1 VKNHE
6 ITKVVFLLITL
17 ALCTQCVEKSK
28 KANSI
33 ERIDALILYYKQCD
47 GTLCFSAAN
56 LLFEELSGD
65 PLEWYQAMA
74 KDTISFNRFLNDMEH
89 LVFKPRTAYMNLEN
103 VESMRVQVLDRLKRK
118 KVFKEFESMHERV
131 IKRLEGIKVEPYK

>member
-1 VKNHE
+1 MKSFDTVKF
-6 ITKVVFLLITL
+6 VALFLSILL
-17 ALCTQCVEKSK
+17 FTQCVDNSK
-28 KANSI
+28 KPERI
-33 ERIDALILYYKQCD
+33 GRIDALILYYKQCD

-74 KDTISFNRFLNDMEH
+74 KDTVSFNRFLDDMEH
-89 LVFKPRTAYMNLEN
+89 LVFKPRTAYMTLED

-118 KVFKEFESMHERV
+118 KVFKEFLSMHERV